1 MEQEQQSQ
9 SYESLAHR
17 HRHSVESVI
26 TLLEWLLVAFI
37 LALLFMIFA
46 MQAFQIPTGSM
57 AETLCGAHYRVRC
70 CRCGYSF
77 DIGNDAVSYGQPHC
91 PNCDYVE
98 PLSTIGQVKNG
109 DRIFVLKSIYQFFE
123 PKRWDVVVFKNPT
136 RWSNRVR
143 TPKIKYGN
151 PCLKTS
157 RIRPGTFR
165 TKRFLHWRRTP
176 GHGTPWFMCQTAPTI
191 SARFMDT
198 MKAQGILLSRS
209 SVT

>member
-1 MEQEQQSQ
+1 MEQEQQSE

-57 AETLCGAHYRVRC
+57 AETLCGAHYRMRC
-70 CRCGYSF
+70 CRCGYGF
-77 DIGNDAVSYGQPHC
+77 DIGNDGVSYGRPHC

-98 PLSTIGQVKNG
+98 PMDAIGHVKNG

-123 PKRWDVVVFKNPT
+123 PKRWDVVVFA
-136 RWSNRVR
+136 RRD
-143 TPKIKYGN
+143 
-151 PCLKTS
+151 
-157 RIRPGTFR
+157 
-165 TKRFLHWRRTP
+165 RRTHQRRCFYQRQDCP
-176 GHGTPWFMCQTAPTI
+176 KTRQCPERAVDADFSAGPSAP
-191 SARFMDT
+191 
-198 MKAQGILLSRS
+198 
-209 SVT
+209 